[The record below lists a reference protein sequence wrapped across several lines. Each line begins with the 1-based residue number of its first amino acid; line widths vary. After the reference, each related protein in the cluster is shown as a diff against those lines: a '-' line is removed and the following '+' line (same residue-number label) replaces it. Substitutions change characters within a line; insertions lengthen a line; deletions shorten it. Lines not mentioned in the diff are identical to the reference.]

1 VNYSIAIEPNPR
13 DDGVDFFVAGAK
25 GVIPVSRRDL
35 EAIIGRAIIDTE
47 FRLLLFADPDSALAG
62 YNLTEAELAALK
74 SVDAENMDACAE
86 GVGRRILRSCIAEGP
101 SSPDC

>member
-1 VNYSIAIEPNPR
+1 M
-13 DDGVDFFVAGAK
+13 
-25 GVIPVSRRDL
+25 
-35 EAIIGRAIIDTE
+35 GRAIIDTE

-86 GVGRRILRSCIAEGP
+86 GVGRRIWRSCIAEGP